1 MTTAP
6 AAEFLTTSC
15 VSAGV
20 LNAPA
25 CDLRTPFML
34 PATRANKAIGHYW
47 FEHDPVR
54 AYRRE
59 TKLLGG
65 RYWVESSWN
74 FDGTKREYLVVAAE
88 PNGGV
93 GYLHGAER
101 FPTLA
106 EAVAVINAILEARR

>member
-1 MTTAP
+1 MN
-6 AAEFLTTSC
+6 
-15 VSAGV
+15 AG
-20 LNAPA
+20 A
-25 CDLRTPFML
+25 CELRTTLML
-34 PATRANKAIGHYW
+34 PEIKRANKAIGHYW

-74 FDGTKREYLVVAAE
+74 YDGTKREYLAVAAD
-88 PNGGV
+88 PNGGI
-93 GYLHGAER
+93 GYLHGTER

-106 EAVAVINAILEARR
+106 EAVAVINAILDGRADA

>member
-1 MTTAP
+1 MLP
-6 AAEFLTTSC
+6 VDFRKDRCGAEPC
-15 VSAGV
+15 PRGH
-20 LNAPA
+20 
-25 CDLRTPFML
+25 RETPML

-47 FEHDPVR
+47 FEHDPLR

-59 TKLLGG
+59 TKLLGC

-74 FDGTKREYLVVAAE
+74 YDGTKREYLAVAAD

-106 EAVAVINAILEARR
+106 EAVAVINAILDGREVGA